1 MRTNLLDELKEAY
14 TPYAVG
20 WTKWAKNRYCA
31 LTEFER
37 YVMKIHIANDF
48 KVSLEELVMFYNRN
62 DVTEGLIVTLRD
74 ETQLFLYGN
83 FLVRTLNN
91 RYIQDG

>member
-1 MRTNLLDELKEAY
+1 MRTKLLDELRDAY
-14 TPYAVG
+14 MPYTVG
-20 WTKWAKNRYCA
+20 WTKWANNKHCA
-31 LTEFER
+31 LNEFER

-62 DVTEGLIVTLRD
+62 EVTEGLIVMLRD

-83 FLVRTLNN
+83 FLVESLNSN
-91 RYIQDG
+91 LYRK